1 MNITRG
7 RIEKAKKLICY
18 GPEGIGKSTFASK
31 FPDPVFIDTEGSTSS
46 MDVAR
51 LPAPTSWQMLLSEV
65 DYIKQERPCKT
76 LVIDT
81 ADWAEKLCIKSIC
94 DAKHW
99 SGIEDAGY
107 GKGYVYLAEEFGK
120 LLNSL
125 SDVIDIGINVV
136 INAHAKISKFEQ
148 PDEMGSYDRWEL
160 KMEKKTSP
168 LLKEWADIVLFA
180 NYKTYSVATD
190 KEGRKHKAQ
199 GGQRVMHTTHHPC
212 WDAKNRQGLP
222 DELPFD
228 FSSISYLFEKTRDDQ
243 SMVGVPP
250 QTDTE
255 QPLDAFSKEPEP
267 QIYTEDGPVK
277 DQYEGIPKALADLMR
292 PQNVTREELMKVVA
306 KKGYYTFETPIENY
320 DQDFINGVLIAAWK
334 QVFDEV
340 INERIPF

>member
-7 RIEKAKKLICY
+7 KIQRALKCCVY
-18 GPEGIGKSTFASK
+18 GPEGIGKSTFASM
-31 FPDPVFIDTEGSTSS
+31 FPDPLFIDTEGSTSEL
-46 MDVAR
+46 DVAR

-65 DYIKQERPCKT
+65 DYVKQNKPCKT

-125 SDVIDIGINVV
+125 SDVIDTGINVV
-136 INAHAKISKFEQ
+136 ITAHAKISKFEQ

-168 LLKEWADIVLFA
+168 LLKEWADMVLFA
-180 NYKTYSVATD
+180 NYKTYSVATGQD
-190 KEGRKHKAQ
+190 GKKHKAQ
-199 GGQRVMHTTHHPC
+199 GGQRVMHTAHHPC

-222 DELPFD
+222 EELPFAY
-228 FSSISYLFEKTRDDQ
+228 SSIAYLFETTKKQPAQETSLQ
-243 SMVGVPP
+243 PSL
-250 QTDTE
+250 E
-255 QPLDAFSKEPEP
+255 QPIDAFSKETEP
-267 QIYTEDGPVK
+267 HIYTENGPVK
-277 DQYEGIPKALADLMR
+277 DMYDGIPRALADLMR

-340 INERIPF
+340 LSERMPF